1 MQEGQSDPG
10 LDDFAPWRGRPKIVW
25 PQGKTVAVW
34 VAPNLEFY
42 ELDPPANPL
51 RKSWAKP
58 HPDVVGYS
66 HRDHANRVSHWRMAD
81 VMTRSEEQTYE
92 LQSLMRTSDD
102 GLWLKKK
109 KKHNQTPKQ

>member
-10 LDDFAPWRGRPKIVW
+10 LYDFAPWRGRPKIVW

-34 VAPNLEFY
+34 VAPNLDFY

-66 HRDHANRVSHWRMAD
+66 HRAHANRVSHWRIAD
-81 VMTRSEEQTYE
+81 VMTRHGLPVSV
-92 LQSLMRTSDD
+92 SLPGALFAPIPAWAADAPQPGR
-102 GLWLKKK
+102 
-109 KKHNQTPKQ
+109 